1 MIKLISS
8 NYDEESGI
16 SNIIIAT
23 EIGNFYGYAFLHP
36 DDKNVASSF
45 LGCEIAEYRATIE
58 YFREKLKRI
67 NISLNTL
74 YELQYALND
83 FTPLVINKR
92 ITQKEQY
99 KKELQENI
107 KSLQEVINNK
117 VENRLLIIKKLEE
130 IKEKKEDK

>member
-8 NYDEESGI
+8 NYDEEDGI
-16 SNIIIAT
+16 SEVVIAT
-23 EIGNFYGYAFLHP
+23 EIGNFYGCAFLHP
-36 DDKNVASSF
+36 DDENVASSF
-45 LGCEIAEYRATIE
+45 LGCEIAEYRATIA
-58 YFREKLKRI
+58 YFKEVLKRI

-83 FTPLVINKR
+83 FTPLTINKK
-92 ITQKEQY
+92 IIQKEQY
-99 KKELQENI
+99 KKELQNNI

>member
-8 NYDEESGI
+8 NYDEKDGTSEV
-16 SNIIIAT
+16 IIAT

-36 DDKNVASSF
+36 DDENVASSF
-45 LGCEIAEYRATIE
+45 LGCEIAEYRATIS
-58 YFREKLKRI
+58 YFKEVLKRV

-99 KKELQENI
+99 KKELQDNI
-107 KSLQEVINNK
+107 KSLQEVIDNK

-130 IKEKKEDK
+130 VKEKKEDK